1 MQSRRAFI
9 FFLLGVCMVIWS
21 LCIFYVM
28 MMPKSLETEVYVRP
42 TMTYSS
48 SYKSPAPSVVVP
60 SVRRSSL
67 SLSSSPVSAPQVT
80 MKSTAAPMSTGNMRL
95 ATTSSARVT
104 VVNSGGNVG
113 NSGAGYGQV
122 SAGASSSSSRGIN
135 YTVSSSMNI
144 PPVVQGFI
152 TSASSVSGGRSAEE
166 TYAGMQQRAGAA
178 YAKKDMPLPPG
189 VCDQCHWVWD
199 GTKWVCTVCG
209 HDALDGCTC
218 DEEYGY
224 CRCPIDDGWQVWLFM
239 ATLVMGYGLLRKQSR
254 RKYSF

>member
-28 MMPKSLETEVYVRP
+28 MMPKNLETEVYVRP

-48 SYKSPAPSVVVP
+48 SYKSPSPSVVVP
-60 SVRRSSL
+60 SVRRSSF
-67 SLSSSPVSAPQVT
+67 SLSSSPVAAPQME
-80 MKSTAAPMSTGNMRL
+80 MKSASAPMSTGNMRL

-104 VVNSGGNVG
+104 VVNSGGNGG
-113 NSGAGYGQV
+113 NGGAGYGQV
-122 SAGASSSSSRGIN
+122 SSGASSNTSRGIN

-178 YAKKDMPLPPG
+178 HAKKDLLPPG

-199 GTKWVCTVCG
+199 GSKWVCTVCG
-209 HDALDGCTC
+209 HDALDGCDC
-218 DEEYGY
+218 ADEHGY

-254 RKYSF
+254 RRYSF

>member
-21 LCIFYVM
+21 LCLFQVM
-28 MMPKSLETEVYVRP
+28 LMPKSLETEVSVTP
-42 TMTYSS
+42 TISYSS
-48 SYKSPAPSVVVP
+48 SYKSSSPAVSVP
-60 SVRRSSL
+60 TVRRSSF
-67 SLSSSPVSAPQVT
+67 SLSSSPVAMPQME
-80 MKSTAAPMSTGNMRL
+80 MKSANAPVSTGTMRI

-104 VVNSGGNVG
+104 VVNSGGMGG
-113 NSGAGYGQV
+113 NGGYGQV
-122 SAGASSSSSRGIN
+122 SAGASSNTSRGIN

-166 TYAGMQQRAGAA
+166 TYTGMQQRAGAA
-178 YAKKDMPLPPG
+178 HAKKDLLPPG

-199 GTKWVCTVCG
+199 GSKWVCTVCG
-209 HDALDGCTC
+209 HDALDGCDC
-218 DEEYGY
+218 ADEHGY

-254 RKYSF
+254 RRYSF

>member
-1 MQSRRAFI
+1 
-9 FFLLGVCMVIWS
+9 
-21 LCIFYVM
+21 M

-60 SVRRSSL
+60 SVRRSPF
-67 SLSSSPVSAPQVT
+67 SLSSSPMAAPQ
-80 MKSTAAPMSTGNMRL
+80 MEIKSASAPMSTGNMRL
-95 ATTSSARVT
+95 TTTSSARVT
-104 VVNSGGNVG
+104 VVNSGGNGG
-113 NSGAGYGQV
+113 NGGAGYGQV
-122 SAGASSSSSRGIN
+122 SSGASSNTSRGIN

-178 YAKKDMPLPPG
+178 HAKKDLLPPG

-199 GTKWVCTVCG
+199 GSKWVCTVCG
-209 HDALDGCTC
+209 HDALDGCDC
-218 DEEYGY
+218 ADEHGY

-254 RKYSF
+254 RRYSF

>member
-21 LCIFYVM
+21 LCLFQVM
-28 MMPKSLETEVYVRP
+28 LMPKSLETEVSVTP
-42 TMTYSS
+42 TISYSS
-48 SYKSPAPSVVVP
+48 SYKSSLPAVSVP
-60 SVRRSSL
+60 TVRRSSF
-67 SLSSSPVSAPQVT
+67 SLSSSPVAMPRME
-80 MKSTAAPMSTGNMRL
+80 MKSASAPMSTGNMRL

-122 SAGASSSSSRGIN
+122 SSGASSNTSRGIN

-178 YAKKDMPLPPG
+178 RAKKDMPLPPG

-254 RKYSF
+254 RRYSF

>member
-21 LCIFYVM
+21 LCLFQVM
-28 MMPKSLETEVYVRP
+28 LMPKNLETEVQVRP
-42 TMTYSS
+42 TMSYSS
-48 SYKSPAPSVVVP
+48 NYKGLPPVVVP
-60 SVRRSSL
+60 SIRRQSL
-67 SLSSSPVSAPQVT
+67 SVPTVQVAAPRMEIQRSTSPVPNST
-80 MKSTAAPMSTGNMRL
+80 MRI

-104 VVNSGGNVG
+104 VVNSGGMG
-113 NSGAGYGQV
+113 EMQLASTATG
-122 SAGASSSSSRGIN
+122 SSSIGIN
-135 YTVSSSMNI
+135 YANSTLYI
-144 PPVVQGFI
+144 PPAVQGFI
-152 TSASSVSGGRSAEE
+152 TSASSVGGGSSAED
-166 TYAGMQQRAGAA
+166 TYARIQQRGASH
-178 YAKKDMPLPPG
+178 AKKDLLPPG

>member
-21 LCIFYVM
+21 LCLFQVM
-28 MMPKSLETEVYVRP
+28 LMPKNLETEVSVSP
-42 TMTYSS
+42 TINYSS
-48 SYKSPAPSVVVP
+48 SYKSPSPAVTVP
-60 SVRRSSL
+60 TVRRSSF
-67 SLSSSPVSAPQVT
+67 SLSSSPVAAPQIE
-80 MKSTAAPMSTGNMRL
+80 MKSASAPMSTGNMRL

-122 SAGASSSSSRGIN
+122 SSDASSNTSRGIN
-135 YTVSSSMNI
+135 YTANSSMYI

>member
-21 LCIFYVM
+21 LCLFQVM
-28 MMPKSLETEVYVRP
+28 LMPKSLETEVSVTP
-42 TMTYSS
+42 TISYSS
-48 SYKSPAPSVVVP
+48 SYKSSLPAVSVP
-60 SVRRSSL
+60 TVRRSSF
-67 SLSSSPVSAPQVT
+67 SLSSSPVAMPRME
-80 MKSTAAPMSTGNMRL
+80 MKSASAPMSTANMRL

-104 VVNSGGNVG
+104 VVNSGGNGG
-113 NSGAGYGQV
+113 NGGAGYGQV
-122 SAGASSSSSRGIN
+122 SSGASSNTSRGIN

-178 YAKKDMPLPPG
+178 HAKKDLLPPG
-189 VCDQCHWVWD
+189 VCDQCHWTQDSD
-199 GTKWVCTVCG
+199 GHWYCTVCG
-209 HDALDGCTC
+209 DYALDGCDC
-218 DEEYGY
+218 EDHYGY

-254 RKYSF
+254 RRYSF

>member
-42 TMTYSS
+42 AMTYSS
-48 SYKSPAPSVVVP
+48 SYKSPSPSVVVP
-60 SVRRSSL
+60 SVRRSSF
-67 SLSSSPVSAPQVT
+67 SLSSSPVAAPQME
-80 MKSTAAPMSTGNMRL
+80 MKSASAPMSTGNMRL
-95 ATTSSARVT
+95 TTTSSARVT
-104 VVNSGGNVG
+104 VVNSGGNGG
-113 NSGAGYGQV
+113 NGGAGYGQV
-122 SAGASSSSSRGIN
+122 SSGASSNTSRGIN

-178 YAKKDMPLPPG
+178 HAKKDLLPPG

-209 HDALDGCTC
+209 HDALDGCDC
-218 DEEYGY
+218 ADEHGY

-254 RKYSF
+254 RRYSF

>member
-28 MMPKSLETEVYVRP
+28 MMPKNSETEVYVRP
-42 TMTYSS
+42 AMTYSS

-60 SVRRSSL
+60 SVRRLSL

-80 MKSTAAPMSTGNMRL
+80 MKSTAAPMSTSNTRI

-104 VVNSGGNVG
+104 VVNSGGMGG
-113 NSGAGYGQV
+113 NGGYGQV
-122 SAGASSSSSRGIN
+122 SAGASSSTSRGIN
-135 YTVSSSMNI
+135 YTANSSMYI

-166 TYAGMQQRAGAA
+166 TYAGMQQRGAA

-189 VCDQCHWVWD
+189 VCDQCHWTQDSD
-199 GTKWVCTVCG
+199 GHWYCTVCG
-209 HDALDGCTC
+209 DYALDGCDC
-218 DEEYGY
+218 EDHYGY

-254 RKYSF
+254 RRCSF

>member
-9 FFLLGVCMVIWS
+9 FFLLGICMVIWS
-21 LCIFYVM
+21 LCLFQVM
-28 MMPKSLETEVYVRP
+28 LMPKSLETEVSVTP
-42 TMTYSS
+42 TISYSS
-48 SYKSPAPSVVVP
+48 SYKSPSPSVVVP
-60 SVRRSSL
+60 TVRRSSF
-67 SLSSSPVSAPQVT
+67 SLSSSPVAMPRME
-80 MKSTAAPMSTGNMRL
+80 MKSANAPASAGTMRI

-113 NSGAGYGQV
+113 NGGAGYGQV
-122 SAGASSSSSRGIN
+122 SSGASSNTSRGIN

-178 YAKKDMPLPPG
+178 RAKKDLLPPG
-189 VCDQCHWVWD
+189 VCDNCHWEYI
-199 GTKWVCTVCG
+199 GGKWVCTVCG
-209 HDALDGCTC
+209 ADALDGCDC
-218 DEEYGY
+218 DEHGY

-239 ATLVMGYGLLRKQSR
+239 AALVMGYGLLRKQSR
-254 RKYSF
+254 RRYSF

>member
-28 MMPKSLETEVYVRP
+28 MMPKVGEDVYVSSTISYP
-42 TMTYSS
+42 TT
-48 SYKSPAPSVVVP
+48 YKSPAPSVVLP

-80 MKSTAAPMSTGNMRL
+80 MKSTAAPMSTSNTRI

-104 VVNSGGNVG
+104 VVNSGGMGG
-113 NSGAGYGQV
+113 NGGYGQV
-122 SAGASSSSSRGIN
+122 SSGASSSTSRGIN
-135 YTVSSSMNI
+135 YTANSSMYI

-152 TSASSVSGGRSAEE
+152 TSASSVGGGRSAEE
-166 TYAGMQQRAGAA
+166 TYAGMQQRGAA
-178 YAKKDMPLPPG
+178 YVKKDLLPPG
-189 VCDQCHWVWD
+189 VCDQCHWEYI
-199 GTKWVCTVCG
+199 GGKWVCTVCG
-209 HDALDGCTC
+209 ADALDGCDC
-218 DEEYGY
+218 DEHGY
-224 CRCPIDDGWQVWLFM
+224 CRCPIDDGWQVWLMM
-239 ATLVMGYGLLRKQSR
+239 AILGMVYGLLRKQSR

>member
-28 MMPKSLETEVYVRP
+28 MMPKNLETEVNVRP
-42 TMTYSS
+42 AMTYSS

-80 MKSTAAPMSTGNMRL
+80 MKSTAAPMSTSNTRI
-95 ATTSSARVT
+95 ATTSSAHVT
-104 VVNSGGNVG
+104 VVNSGGMGG
-113 NSGAGYGQV
+113 NGGYGQV
-122 SAGASSSSSRGIN
+122 STGASSSSSRGIN
-135 YTVSSSMNI
+135 YTANSSMYI

-166 TYAGMQQRAGAA
+166 TYAGMQQRGAA

-218 DEEYGY
+218 DEEHGY
-224 CRCPIDDGWQVWLFM
+224 CRCPIDDGWQVWLMM
-239 ATLVMGYGLLRKQSR
+239 AILGMVYGLLRKQSR

>member
-21 LCIFYVM
+21 LCLFQVM
-28 MMPKSLETEVYVRP
+28 LMPKSLETEVSVTP
-42 TMTYSS
+42 TIIYSS
-48 SYKSPAPSVVVP
+48 SYKNPSSAVTVP
-60 SVRRSSL
+60 TVRRSSF
-67 SLSSSPVSAPQVT
+67 SLSSSPVAAPQIE
-80 MKSTAAPMSTGNMRL
+80 MKSANAPASAGTMRI

-104 VVNSGGNVG
+104 VVNSGGNGG

-122 SAGASSSSSRGIN
+122 SSGASSSSSRGIN

-178 YAKKDMPLPPG
+178 HAKKDLLPPG
-189 VCDQCHWVWD
+189 VCDQCNWVWD
-199 GTKWVCTVCG
+199 GSKWVCTVCH
-209 HDALDGCTC
+209 HDALDGCDC
-218 DEEYGY
+218 ADEHGY

-254 RKYSF
+254 RRYSF

>member
-21 LCIFYVM
+21 LCLFQVM
-28 MMPKSLETEVYVRP
+28 LMPKSLETEVSVTP
-42 TMTYSS
+42 TISYSS
-48 SYKSPAPSVVVP
+48 SYKSSSPAVSVP
-60 SVRRSSL
+60 TVRRSSF
-67 SLSSSPVSAPQVT
+67 SLSSSPVAMPQME
-80 MKSTAAPMSTGNMRL
+80 MKSANAPVSTGTMRI

-104 VVNSGGNVG
+104 VVNSGGMGG
-113 NSGAGYGQV
+113 NGGYGQV
-122 SAGASSSSSRGIN
+122 SAGASSNTSRGIN

-166 TYAGMQQRAGAA
+166 TYTGMQQRAGAA
-178 YAKKDMPLPPG
+178 HAKKDLLPPG

-199 GTKWVCTVCG
+199 GSKWVCTVCG
-209 HDALDGCTC
+209 HDALDGCDC
-218 DEEYGY
+218 ADEHGY
-224 CRCPIDDGWQVWLFM
+224 CRCPIDDGWQVWLLM

-254 RKYSF
+254 RRYSF

>member
-122 SAGASSSSSRGIN
+122 SSGASSNTSRGIK

-166 TYAGMQQRAGAA
+166 TYAGMQQRGAA

-254 RKYSF
+254 RRCSF

>member
-1 MQSRRAFI
+1 
-9 FFLLGVCMVIWS
+9 
-21 LCIFYVM
+21 
-28 MMPKSLETEVYVRP
+28 
-42 TMTYSS
+42 
-48 SYKSPAPSVVVP
+48 
-60 SVRRSSL
+60 VRRSSF
-67 SLSSSPVSAPQVT
+67 SLSSSPVSAPQME
-80 MKSTAAPMSTGNMRL
+80 MKSASAPMSTGNMRL

-104 VVNSGGNVG
+104 VVNSGGMGG
-113 NSGAGYGQV
+113 NGGYGQV

-254 RKYSF
+254 RRCSF